1 MSWEHDTLALLDGVA
16 TTLGRPRVQALHL
29 PPGRPECTGKAAVG
43 ESCAL
48 ALDARGAHAVGL
60 SHVLLGDTL
69 PRLRALA
76 EGLAGQ
82 DAGALAQDLA
92 AAPTADGGAARVRGL
107 AAANALTLALLRRAG
122 WAWPAV
128 GDDVAGLP
136 LARGQR
142 VGMVGWFQPLAAPI
156 RAAGASLVVL
166 ELRPD
171 LLGQHEGITITDRPE
186 ALADCDAV
194 LCTGTV
200 LLNGTLAAVR
210 DAARR
215 ATRFVLLGPS
225 ASLLPDA
232 LFAAG
237 VTDLA
242 GTEVVDAEAY
252 RQALTAGQR
261 RPGATRKF
269 ALHLAQWPGV
279 EVLRER
285 AFGGPPPPQA

>member
-1 MSWEHDTLALLDGVA
+1 MSWEHDTLALLQGVA
-16 TTLGRPRVQALHL
+16 ATLGHPRVQALHL
-29 PPGRPECTGKAAVG
+29 PPGRPECSGKAAVG

-48 ALDARGAHAVGL
+48 ALDAAHGAGAVGL
-60 SHVLLGDTL
+60 SYVLFGDTL
-69 PRLRALA
+69 PTLRGQAA
-76 EGLAGQ
+76 ALAGQ
-82 DAGALAQDLA
+82 DAFALAQGLA
-92 AAPTADGGAARVRGL
+92 ASPQLQGGTPRVLGL

-122 WAWPAV
+122 WAWPAAAD
-128 GDDVAGLP
+128 GVAGLP
-136 LARGQR
+136 IVHGQR
-142 VGMVGWFQPLAAPI
+142 VGMVGWFQPLAEPI

-166 ELRPD
+166 ELRSD
-171 LLGQHEGITITDRPE
+171 LQGTHDGITITDRPE

-215 ATRFVLLGPS
+215 ATRFALLGPS
-225 ASLLPDA
+225 AGLLPDA

-242 GTEVVDAEAY
+242 GTEVVDAQAHREAL
-252 RQALTAGQR
+252 AGGQR

-269 ALHLAQWPGV
+269 ALHAAQWPGV
-279 EVLRER
+279 R
-285 AFGGPPPPQA
+285 ALQADVATSG